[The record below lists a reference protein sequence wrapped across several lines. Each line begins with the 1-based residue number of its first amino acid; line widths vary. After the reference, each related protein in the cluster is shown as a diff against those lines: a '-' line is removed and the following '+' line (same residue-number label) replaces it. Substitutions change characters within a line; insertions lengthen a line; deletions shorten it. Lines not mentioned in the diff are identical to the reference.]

1 MMTGYKTGLA
11 KTGVCL
17 FALSLLAAPVSAA
30 EKLVSFPVNGQKVV
44 GTLEIPDAQTGP
56 SPVVLLL
63 HGFTGTRDELPVK
76 DTNEGVF
83 KRVAHQLS
91 DAGYAS
97 LRIDFRGSGDSE
109 GAWEDTTFSGQIADA
124 IAAVDWLKASQD
136 IDGSKI
142 SILGWSQG
150 GLVATH
156 AAASRPEVKSTILWA
171 PVTNP
176 LATFSALLGSET
188 VAAAIAGEPETPHT
202 VKLPWGVET
211 TLKGAF
217 YQELPTTSPAAAM
230 GEYEGPLLVIVGT
243 RDTTVAP
250 QPFAGQILLDYHPGI
265 EKLAVFDTD
274 HVWDAFVGPA
284 TIDEKMVPTTL
295 EWLEA
300 HQ

>member
-1 MMTGYKTGLA
+1 MITGHKTGW
-11 KTGVCL
+11 
-17 FALSLLAAPVSAA
+17 ALTAAGLLALAFLAGPAVAA
-30 EKLVSFPVNGQKVV
+30 EQTVSIPVDGQNVV
-44 GTLEIPDAQTGP
+44 GTLEIPDEQTAL

-76 DTNEGVF
+76 DTDDGVF
-83 KRVAHQLS
+83 KRVARQLS

-124 IAAVDWLKASQD
+124 VAAIDWLKNNEEV
-136 IDGSKI
+136 DGTKVSV
-142 SILGWSQG
+142 LGWSQG

-156 AAASRPEVKSTILWA
+156 AVASRPEVKSTILWA

-176 LATFSALLGSET
+176 LATFSTLLGSEM
-188 VAAAIAGEPETPHT
+188 VATAIAGEPDTPHT
-202 VKLPWGVET
+202 VKLPWGVDT

-217 YQELPTTSPAAAM
+217 YQELPTTSPAAAIA
-230 GEYEGPLLVIVGT
+230 EYEGPLLVIVGS
-243 RDTTVAP
+243 RDTTVTP
-250 QPFAGQILLDYHPGI
+250 QPFAGQILLDYHAGI

-295 EWLEA
+295 EWLAA

>member
-1 MMTGYKTGLA
+1 MITARKTGLA
-11 KTGVCL
+11 LAAAG
-17 FALSLLAAPVSAA
+17 LLALGLLAGPALAA
-30 EKLVSFPVNGQKVV
+30 EKIVSFPVDGQKVV
-44 GTLEIPDAQTGP
+44 GTLEVPDAQTGP

-76 DTNEGVF
+76 DTDDGVF
-83 KRVAHQLS
+83 KRVARQLS

-124 IAAVDWLKASQD
+124 IAAIDWLKD
-136 IDGSKI
+136 NEEVDGTKVSV
-142 SILGWSQG
+142 LGWSQG

-156 AAASRPEVKSTILWA
+156 AVASRPEVKSTILWA

-176 LATFSALLGSET
+176 LATFSTLLGSET
-188 VAAAIAGEPETPHT
+188 VATAIAGAPDTPHT
-202 VKLPWGVET
+202 VKLPWGVDT

-217 YQELPTTSPAAAM
+217 YQELPTTSPAAAIA
-230 GEYEGPLLVIVGT
+230 EYEGPLLVIVGS
-243 RDTTVAP
+243 RDTTVKP
-250 QPFAGQILLDYHPGI
+250 QPFAGQILLDYHAGI

-295 EWLEA
+295 EWLAA

>member
-1 MMTGYKTGLA
+1 MMTGRKTGPALA
-11 KTGVCL
+11 GACL
-17 FALSLLAAPVSAA
+17 LVFAALAGPVLAA
-30 EKLVSFPVNGQKVV
+30 EQLVSFSVGGLKVA

-76 DTNEGVF
+76 DTEDGVYQ
-83 KRVAHQLS
+83 RVARQLA

-97 LRIDFRGSGDSE
+97 LRIDFRGSGDS
-109 GAWEDTTFSGQIADA
+109 GGNWEDTTFSGQIADA
-124 IAAVDWLKASQD
+124 VAAIDWLKDNESV
-136 IDGSKI
+136 DGTKI
-142 SILGWSQG
+142 SVLGWSQG

-156 AAASRPEVKSTILWA
+156 AVASRPEVKSTILWA

-176 LATFSALLGSET
+176 LATYSALLGSEV
-188 VAAAIAGEPETPHT
+188 VATAIAGAPDTPHT
-202 VKLPWGVET
+202 VKLPWGVDT
-211 TLKGAF
+211 VLKGAF
-217 YQELPTTSPAAAM
+217 YQELPTTSPAAAIA
-230 GEYEGPLLVIVGT
+230 EYEGPLLVIVGT
-243 RDTTVAP
+243 RDTTVMP

-265 EKLAVFDTD
+265 EKLAIFDTD

-295 EWLEA
+295 EWLAA

>member
-1 MMTGYKTGLA
+1 MITARKTGLA
-11 KTGVCL
+11 LAAAG
-17 FALSLLAAPVSAA
+17 LLALGLVAGPALAA
-30 EKLVSFPVNGQKVV
+30 EKIVSFPVDGQKVV

-76 DTNEGVF
+76 DTDDGVF
-83 KRVAHQLS
+83 KRVARQLS

-124 IAAVDWLKASQD
+124 IAAIDWLKDNAD
-136 IDGSKI
+136 VDGTKVSV
-142 SILGWSQG
+142 LGWSQG

-156 AAASRPEVKSTILWA
+156 AVASRPEVKSTILWA

-202 VKLPWGVET
+202 VKLPWGVDT

-230 GEYEGPLLVIVGT
+230 AEYEGPLLVIVGS
-243 RDTTVAP
+243 RDTTVTP
-250 QPFAGQILLDYHPGI
+250 QPFAGQILLDYHAGI

-295 EWLEA
+295 EWLAA